1 MPDAV
6 WQILAKYDPKRFAL
20 ENLEKTQM
28 INRALLADTTKT

>member
-1 MPDAV
+1 MPDVV

-28 INRALLADTTKT
+28 INRALLAD